1 MEITKEE
8 FLSYEEVRKSG
19 CINMFHINGVVGLT
33 DLTREQV
40 FYIMDHYDEL
50 KGVCIKWKIVKL
62 KVVVVAVLKV
72 FMCVIVVLIKTLIN
86 K

>member
-50 KGVCIKWKIVKL
+50 KKCYK
-62 KVVVVAVLKV
+62 
-72 FMCVIVVLIKTLIN
+72 N